1 MSDVQEYV
9 AKYASS
15 GLRVRHAQ
23 IGRNPVELIEPMMV
37 PESHRLAL
45 HFKEPPVLDGVSTK
59 RTIRPYG
66 THAFCPLR
74 HRNGVVSG
82 PELRDQPFQGLTDTS
97 QRRYALFVQF
107 PGDAIVGFDHPS
119 HGSTIAVML
128 SSRPDPNSTL

>member
-9 AKYASS
+9 ENHASS
-15 GLRVRHAQ
+15 GLRIRHAQ

-45 HFKEPPVLDGVSTK
+45 HFEEPPVLDGASTK
-59 RTIRPYG
+59 RTIRPHG
-66 THAFCPLR
+66 TRAFFPLR
-74 HRNGVVSG
+74 HGNSVASG

-97 QRRYALFVQF
+97 KRRYTLFVQF
-107 PGDAIVGFDHPS
+107 PGNAIVDFGRPS

-128 SSRPDPNSTL
+128 SSRPEANSTL